1 MNNSSFPAAVLWDM
15 DGTLIDSEPYWL
27 ASESAFA
34 AAHGSNWGHDDGL
47 GVIGMSLYESSKLL
61 KERVGSQLEP
71 QQIID
76 QITDGVLSQLERAI
90 PWRPG
95 ARELLKLLRDNNVKT
110 ALVTGSMHRMAQK
123 VAEQIGF
130 EGFDVIVGGDDV
142 VKGKPHPES
151 YLKAASMLG
160 VDPTHCVAFEDSL
173 TGITAAEAA
182 GTKAVGIAHIV
193 EIPMSEGRILWP
205 TLEGVSMNDLRALFQ

>member
-1 MNNSSFPAAVLWDM
+1 MENFNLPAAVLWDM

-34 AAHGSNWGHDDGL
+34 AAHDSSWGEDDGL

-61 KERVGSQLEP
+61 KERVGSSLEP

-76 QITDGVLSQLERAI
+76 QITDGVLSQLEVSI

-95 ARELLKLLRDNNVKT
+95 ARELLKLLRDNQIKT

-123 VAEQIGF
+123 VVDQIGF
-130 EGFDVIVGGDDV
+130 DAFDVVVGGDDV
-142 VKGKPHPES
+142 VNGKPNPDS
-151 YLKAASMLG
+151 YLLAAKILG
-160 VDPTHCVAFEDSL
+160 VDPTNCVAFEDSL
-173 TGITAAEAA
+173 TGITAAETA
-182 GTKAVGIAHIV
+182 GTKAVGIPHIV
-193 EIPMSEGRILWP
+193 EIPSAEGRILWP
-205 TLEGVSMNDLRALFQ
+205 TLTGVTMEDLRGLFE

>member
-1 MNNSSFPAAVLWDM
+1 MIISSLPAAVLWDM

-34 AAHGSNWGHDDGL
+34 AAHDSNWGHDDGL

-61 KERVGSQLEP
+61 KARVGSSLEP

-76 QITDGVLSQLERAI
+76 EITDGVLQQLEQTI

-95 ARELLKLLRDNNVKT
+95 ARELLKLLKDNNVRT

-123 VAEQIGF
+123 VANQIGF
-130 EGFDVIVGGDDV
+130 EAFDVIVGGDDV

-151 YLKAASMLG
+151 YLTAAMMLG
-160 VDPTHCVAFEDSL
+160 VDPTDCVALEDSL

-182 GTKAVGIAHIV
+182 GTKAVGIPHIV
-193 EIPMSEGRILWP
+193 DIPMSEGRILWP
-205 TLEGVSMNDLRALFQ
+205 TLEGVTLTKLRDLFL

>member
-182 GTKAVGIAHIV
+182 GTKAVGIANIV

-205 TLEGVSMNDLRALFQ
+205 TLEGVSMSDLRALFE

>member
-1 MNNSSFPAAVLWDM
+1 MKNPQLPAAVLWDM

-34 AAHGSNWGHDDGL
+34 SAHDSNWGHDDGL

-61 KERVGSQLEP
+61 KERVGSPLET

-76 QITDGVLSQLERAI
+76 QITDGVLQQLEKLI

-95 ARELLKLLRDNNVKT
+95 ARELLQLLKENNIKT

-123 VAEQIGF
+123 VADQIGF
-130 EGFDVIVGGDDV
+130 DAFDVIIGGDDV
-142 VKGKPHPES
+142 VKGKPDPES
-151 YLKAASMLG
+151 YLTAAQMLG
-160 VDPTHCVAFEDSL
+160 VDPEKCVAFEDSL

-193 EIPMSEGRILWP
+193 EIPTSEGRILWP
-205 TLEGVSMNDLRALFQ
+205 TLEGVSMNDLRALFS

>member
-160 VDPTHCVAFEDSL
+160 VNPTHCVAFEDSL

-205 TLEGVSMNDLRALFQ
+205 TLDGVSMNDLRALFQ

>member
-1 MNNSSFPAAVLWDM
+1 MKNSDLPTAVLWDM

-34 AAHGSNWGHDDGL
+34 AAHDSNWDHDDGL

-61 KERVGSQLEP
+61 KARVGSPLEP

-76 QITDGVLSQLERAI
+76 QITDGVLQQLEQSI

-95 ARELLKLLRDNNVKT
+95 ARELLKLLKDNNVKT

-123 VAEQIGF
+123 VADQIGF
-130 EGFDVIVGGDDV
+130 DAFDVIVGGDDV

-151 YLKAASMLG
+151 YLMAAQLLG
-160 VDPTHCVAFEDSL
+160 VDPTDCVAFEDSL

-205 TLEGVSMNDLRALFQ
+205 TLQGVGLEDLRALFQ

>member
-1 MNNSSFPAAVLWDM
+1 MNNPSLPAAVLWDM

-34 AAHGSNWGHDDGL
+34 RAHDSNWGEADGL

-61 KERVGSQLEP
+61 KERVGSPLEP
-71 QQIID
+71 QEIID
-76 QITDGVLSQLERAI
+76 QVTDGVLQRLEQEI

-95 ARELLKLLRDNNVKT
+95 ARELLKLLRENNIKT

-130 EGFDVIVGGDDV
+130 DAFDVILGGDDV
-142 VKGKPHPES
+142 VRGKPHPES
-151 YLKAASMLG
+151 YLTAAKLLG
-160 VDPTHCVAFEDSL
+160 VDPANCVAFEDSL

-182 GTKAVGIAHIV
+182 GTVAIGIPHIV

-205 TLEGVSMNDLRALFQ
+205 TLVGVTLEDLRDLF

>member
-1 MNNSSFPAAVLWDM
+1 MNSLNFPAAVLWDM

-34 AAHGSNWGHDDGL
+34 EAHGSSWGQDDGL

-61 KERVGSQLEP
+61 KARVGSPLEP

-76 QITDGVLSQLERAI
+76 QVTDGVLQRLEQSI

-110 ALVTGSMHRMAQK
+110 ALVTGSMHRMAKK
-123 VAEQIGF
+123 VADQIGF
-130 EGFDVIVGGDDV
+130 EAFDVIVGGDDV
-142 VKGKPHPES
+142 TKGKPHPES
-151 YLKAASMLG
+151 YLVAAEMLG

-205 TLEGVSMNDLRALFQ
+205 TLENVTMDDLQALFR

>member
-1 MNNSSFPAAVLWDM
+1 MRNSAFPAAVLWDM

-34 AAHGSNWGHDDGL
+34 AAHDSNWGQDDGL

-61 KERVGSQLEP
+61 KERVGSSLEP

-76 QITDGVLSQLERAI
+76 QITDGVLSQLEQAI

-95 ARELLKLLRDNNVKT
+95 ARELLKLLKDNNVKT

-130 EGFDVIVGGDDV
+130 EAFDVILGGDDV

-151 YLKAASMLG
+151 YLTAASMLG

-193 EIPMSEGRILWP
+193 EIPMVENRILWP
-205 TLEGVSMNDLRALFQ
+205 TLEGVQMNDLRALFS

>member
-1 MNNSSFPAAVLWDM
+1 MIKTDLPAAVLWDM

-34 AAHGSNWGHDDGL
+34 AAHDSNWGHDDGL
-47 GVIGMSLYESSKLL
+47 GVIGMSQYESSKLL
-61 KERVGSQLEP
+61 KERVGSPLEP

-76 QITDGVLSQLERAI
+76 QITDGVLQQLEQSI

-95 ARELLKLLRDNNVKT
+95 ARELLKLLKENNVRT

-123 VAEQIGF
+123 VADQIGF
-130 EGFDVIVGGDDV
+130 DAFDVIVGGDDV

-160 VDPTHCVAFEDSL
+160 VDPTHCIAFEDSL

-182 GTKAVGIAHIV
+182 GTKAIGVAHIV
-193 EIPMSEGRILWP
+193 EIPMSEGRTLWP
-205 TLEGVSMNDLRALFQ
+205 TLEGVSMNQLRALFE

>member
-1 MNNSSFPAAVLWDM
+1 MIKTDLPAAVLWDM

-34 AAHGSNWGHDDGL
+34 AAHDSNWGHDDGL

-61 KERVGSQLEP
+61 KERVGSPLEP

-76 QITDGVLSQLERAI
+76 QITDGVLQQLEQSI

-95 ARELLKLLRDNNVKT
+95 ARELLRLLKENNVRT

-123 VAEQIGF
+123 VADQIGF
-130 EGFDVIVGGDDV
+130 DAFDVIVGGDDV

-160 VDPTHCVAFEDSL
+160 VDPTHCIAFEDSL

-182 GTKAVGIAHIV
+182 GTKAIGVAHIV
-193 EIPMSEGRILWP
+193 EIPISEGRTLWP
-205 TLEGVSMNDLRALFQ
+205 TLEGISMNQLRALFE

>member
-1 MNNSSFPAAVLWDM
+1 MNNSPLPSAVLWDM

-34 AAHGSNWGHDDGL
+34 TAHNSTWGHDDGL

-61 KERVGSQLEP
+61 KARVGSSLEP

-76 QITDGVLSQLERAI
+76 QITDGVLQQLEQAI

-110 ALVTGSMHRMAQK
+110 ALVTGSMHRMAQQ
-123 VAEQIGF
+123 VADQIGF
-130 EGFDVIVGGDDV
+130 DAFDVIVGGDDV
-142 VKGKPHPES
+142 INGKPHPES
-151 YLKAASMLG
+151 YLMAARMLG
-160 VDPTHCVAFEDSL
+160 VEPTECVAFEDSL

-182 GTKAVGIAHIV
+182 GTKAVGIPHIV
-193 EIPMSEGRILWP
+193 EIPMTEGRVLWP
-205 TLEGVSMNDLRALFQ
+205 TLEGVSMGKLRELFS

>member
-1 MNNSSFPAAVLWDM
+1 MRNSAFPAAVLWDM

-34 AAHGSNWGHDDGL
+34 AAHDSNWGQDDGL

-61 KERVGSQLEP
+61 KERVGSSLEP

-95 ARELLKLLRDNNVKT
+95 ARELLRLLKDNNVKT

-130 EGFDVIVGGDDV
+130 EAFDVILGGDDV

-151 YLKAASMLG
+151 YLTAASMLG

-193 EIPMSEGRILWP
+193 EIPMVENRILWP
-205 TLEGVSMNDLRALFQ
+205 TLEGVQMNDLRALFS

>member
-61 KERVGSQLEP
+61 KERVGSRLEP

-95 ARELLKLLRDNNVKT
+95 ARELLKLLRDNSVKT

>member
-1 MNNSSFPAAVLWDM
+1 MENFNLPAAVLWDM

-34 AAHGSNWGHDDGL
+34 AAHDSSWGEDDGL

-61 KERVGSQLEP
+61 KERVGSSLEP

-76 QITDGVLSQLERAI
+76 QITDGVLSQLEVSI

-95 ARELLKLLRDNNVKT
+95 ARELLKLLRDNQIKT

-123 VAEQIGF
+123 VVDQIGF
-130 EGFDVIVGGDDV
+130 DSFDVVVGGDDV
-142 VKGKPHPES
+142 VNGKPNPDS
-151 YLKAASMLG
+151 YLLAAKILG
-160 VDPTHCVAFEDSL
+160 VDPTNCVAFEDSL
-173 TGITAAEAA
+173 TGITAAETA
-182 GTKAVGIAHIV
+182 GTKAVGIPHIV
-193 EIPMSEGRILWP
+193 EIPSAEGRILWP
-205 TLEGVSMNDLRALFQ
+205 TLTGVTMEDLRGLFE

>member
-1 MNNSSFPAAVLWDM
+1 
-15 DGTLIDSEPYWL
+15 LIRE
-27 ASESAFA
+27 
-34 AAHGSNWGHDDGL
+34 
-47 GVIGMSLYESSKLL
+47 
-61 KERVGSQLEP
+61 
-71 QQIID
+71 
-76 QITDGVLSQLERAI
+76 I

-95 ARELLKLLRDNNVKT
+95 ARELLKLLRDNNIKT

-130 EGFDVIVGGDDV
+130 GGFDVIVGGDDV

-205 TLEGVSMNDLRALFQ
+205 TLEGVSMNDLRALF

>member
-1 MNNSSFPAAVLWDM
+1 MKNSSFPAAVLWDM

-34 AAHGSNWGHDDGL
+34 AAHDSNWGQDDGL

-61 KERVGSQLEP
+61 KERVGSSLEP

-76 QITDGVLSQLERAI
+76 QITDGVLSELERSI

-95 ARELLKLLRDNNVKT
+95 ARELLKLLKDNNVKT

-123 VAEQIGF
+123 VAEKIGF
-130 EGFDVIVGGDDV
+130 EAFDVIVGGDDV

-151 YLKAASMLG
+151 YLTAASMLG

-173 TGITAAEAA
+173 TGITSAEAA

-193 EIPMSEGRILWP
+193 EIPMVENRILWP
-205 TLEGVSMNDLRALFQ
+205 TLEGVQMNDLRALFS

>member
-1 MNNSSFPAAVLWDM
+1 MNISSLPAAVLWDM
-15 DGTLIDSEPYWL
+15 DGTLIDSEPYWQ

-34 AAHGSNWGHDDGL
+34 AEHDANWGQDDGV

-61 KERVGSQLEP
+61 KERVGSRLEP

-76 QITDGVLSQLERAI
+76 QMTDGVLLQLEQSI

-123 VAEQIGF
+123 VAAQIGF
-130 EGFDVIVGGDDV
+130 EAFDVIVGGDDV
-142 VKGKPHPES
+142 VNGKPHPES
-151 YLKAASMLG
+151 YVTAAKMLG
-160 VDPTHCVAFEDSL
+160 VEPTLCVALEDSL
-173 TGITAAEAA
+173 IGITAAEAA
-182 GTKAVGIAHIV
+182 GTKAVGVAHIV
-193 EIPMSEGRILWP
+193 KIPMSEGRILWP
-205 TLEGVSMNDLRALFQ
+205 TLEGVRMNDLRALFS

>member
-1 MNNSSFPAAVLWDM
+1 MKNSDLPTAVLWDM

-34 AAHGSNWGHDDGL
+34 AAHDRNWDHDDAL

-61 KERVGSQLEP
+61 KARVGSPLEP

-76 QITDGVLSQLERAI
+76 QITDGVLQQLEQSI

-95 ARELLKLLRDNNVKT
+95 ARELLKLLKDNNVKT

-123 VAEQIGF
+123 VADQIGF
-130 EGFDVIVGGDDV
+130 DAFDVIVGGDDV

-151 YLKAASMLG
+151 YLMAAQLLG
-160 VDPTHCVAFEDSL
+160 VDPTDCVAFEDSL

-205 TLEGVSMNDLRALFQ
+205 TLQGVGLEDLRALFQ